1 MIGQSNSSKFATC
14 DVDDYP
20 FGTQVW
26 KLNEDDRNMTL
37 NLNGCYDDWQ
47 FNCQDGSC
55 IDSAARWV
63 RSWHIQARVKKFSP
77 CLKFLPQFCLAK
89 WPANAQ
95 PIGPDGTLLTQLSSL
110 YFARPCTVCTHISE
124 MTFK

>member
-1 MIGQSNSSKFATC
+1 MYGNYYFFNGYTGAKIFRDPKLSKWKMVGQSISSKFATC

-37 NLNGCYDDWQ
+37 NLNGCYDDWH

-63 RSWHIQARVKKFSP
+63 RSWYTLYVLIFVRWHSNDMRGLVSTFSE
-77 CLKFLPQFCLAK
+77 K
-89 WPANAQ
+89 
-95 PIGPDGTLLTQLSSL
+95 
-110 YFARPCTVCTHISE
+110 R
-124 MTFK
+124 